1 MVKFLAVLFYDLF
14 ARNRR
19 SPLPIRLGFDSLKKT
34 NYVISNT
41 NNGPIFPGYLWFLR
55 LVYQPRVMRFNN
67 SSFHSVVKKCIQQ
80 DVIICKVRYK

>member
-1 MVKFLAVLFYDLF
+1 MIYLLEIEGRHYRF
-14 ARNRR
+14 
-19 SPLPIRLGFDSLKKT
+19 IEKKT
-34 NYVISNT
+34 NYVIWNT
-41 NNGPIFPGYLWFLR
+41 NNGPIFPGHLWFLR